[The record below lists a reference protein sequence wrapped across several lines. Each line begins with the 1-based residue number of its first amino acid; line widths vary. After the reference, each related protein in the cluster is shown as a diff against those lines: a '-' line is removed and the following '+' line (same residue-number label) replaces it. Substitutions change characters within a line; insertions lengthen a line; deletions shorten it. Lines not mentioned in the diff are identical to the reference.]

1 MARSNRKTSFSHF
14 VVASASIWAGLYIST
29 QSGCVKTSD
38 SKQQS
43 TPQTL
48 PSDRFPTTNTIV
60 TRSLPI
66 LLQPDSRPVVQGGL
80 PLVYLVESAGQ
91 IRVTDVLAGR
101 DLGVFAVRG
110 GQIVRVS
117 TTGVVIGTTR
127 VVDGPLAGDNQSG
140 VFAITVVPPI
150 PNPTV
155 TQERINTPVTQE
167 PNTVEIK

>member
-1 MARSNRKTSFSHF
+1 M
-14 VVASASIWAGLYIST
+14 
-29 QSGCVKTSD
+29 
-38 SKQQS
+38 
-43 TPQTL
+43 
-48 PSDRFPTTNTIV
+48 IV

-66 LLQPDSRPVVQGGL
+66 LLQPDLRPVVQGEL

-91 IRVTDVLAGR
+91 IRVTDVLAGQ
-101 DLGVFAVRG
+101 DLGVFAVRS

-127 VVDGPLAGDNQSG
+127 VVDGPLAGGNQPG

-150 PNPTV
+150 TNPTA
-155 TQERINTPVTQE
+155 TQERINTPANQE

>member
-14 VVASASIWAGLYIST
+14 VAASASIWAGLYIST

-66 LLQPDSRPVVQGGL
+66 LLQPDLRPVVQGGL

-101 DLGVFAVRG
+101 DLGVFAVRS

-127 VVDGPLAGDNQSG
+127 VVDGPLTG

-150 PNPTV
+150 TNPTA
-155 TQERINTPVTQE
+155 TQERINTPVPQK